1 MSFIKIF
8 IFFGLLF
15 LVIKLYINKN
25 NQKLF
30 NKYKIDNKTY
40 TMLFKEM
47 SLSSDIKI
55 YKILFDILMIV
66 LGIYAILLSI
76 FTCLFYLI
84 CLFTLFQI
92 SYDKIV
98 LGFAQS
104 TSILGQ
110 IIYFIAN
117 SQIFLIMLLTCV
129 FITYILKYIIV
140 NKKIIKKISL

>member
-15 LVIKLYINKN
+15 LVMKLYINKN

-30 NKYKIDNKTY
+30 NKYKIDNNTY

-47 SLSSDIKI
+47 SLSPDIKI

-66 LGIYAILLSI
+66 FGIYAILLSNFI
-76 FTCLFYLI
+76 CLFYLI

-92 SYDKIV
+92 PYDEIV
-98 LGFAQS
+98 LGFAHS
-104 TSILGQ
+104 TSIFGQ